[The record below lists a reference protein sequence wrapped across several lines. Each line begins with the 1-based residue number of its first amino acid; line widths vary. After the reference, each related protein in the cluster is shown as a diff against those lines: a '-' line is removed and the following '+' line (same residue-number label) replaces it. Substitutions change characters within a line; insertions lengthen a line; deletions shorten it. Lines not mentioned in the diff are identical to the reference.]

1 LKYGNGSY
9 GIWDSIFGVS
19 LNLHRFSAIPFLCTY
34 YIKVLSSQNISQIT
48 IVMSSA
54 YTGQKPRLHLSEIIN
69 MSVGFFGIQ
78 FGWDLQRANMGR
90 IYENLGANPDEVPI
104 LFLAAPLT
112 GLIVQPII
120 GYMSDRTWH
129 PKWGRRRPYFMLG
142 AILSSIALLFMPH
155 SSALWMAAGL
165 LWILDTCGNIAME
178 PFRAFV
184 TDKLPDSQVNRGF
197 IMQSLMI
204 GLGGSIA
211 SALPWIMRNAFNVA
225 NTAEPGF
232 IPENVKW
239 SFYIGAFFFVSSVL
253 YTVFTTKEYPPSD
266 SGFKQ
271 KVSGSNSGFVG
282 GVREI
287 MHALTNMPPRM
298 RIISLVQFFTWPGLF
313 LMWFY
318 YTTAVAVNV
327 FGGKDAS
334 DPVYAEG
341 ADFGSLTLSYYSVIT
356 FLFALVLP
364 SIADKL
370 GRKLTHSL
378 CLLCGALGMISVS
391 WVTDKYMLFACMT
404 GVGVAWASILSMP
417 YAMLSGVLPK
427 DKVGV
432 YMGIFNFFIVL
443 PEIIAS
449 LGFGWLMKNVLSN
462 DRLLAVQMGG
472 GLMIL
477 AALVCYFCIRE
488 SRNEKIDEVL
498 ATELEIS
505 EQRPV

>member
-1 LKYGNGSY
+1 
-9 GIWDSIFGVS
+9 
-19 LNLHRFSAIPFLCTY
+19 
-34 YIKVLSSQNISQIT
+34 
-48 IVMSSA
+48 MSSA
-54 YTGQKPRLHLSEIIN
+54 FTGVKPKLSLVEIIN

-90 IYENLGANPDEVPI
+90 IYENLGANPDEVPL

-112 GLIVQPII
+112 GLLVQPMI

-129 PKWGRRRPYFMLG
+129 PKWGRRRPYFMIG
-142 AILSSIALLFMPH
+142 AILSSIALVFMPH
-155 SSALWMAAGL
+155 SSELWMAAGL
-165 LWILDTCGNIAME
+165 LWILDVFGNVAME

-211 SALPWIMRNAFNVA
+211 SALPWLMKNVFHLT
-225 NTAEPGF
+225 NTAELGG
-232 IPENVKW
+232 IPENVKF
-239 SFYIGAFFFVSSVL
+239 SFYIGAFFFITSVL

-266 SGFKQ
+266 TDTKGKANGTKKGFGDGFK
-271 KVSGSNSGFVG
+271 
-282 GVREI
+282 EI
-287 MHALTNMPPRM
+287 FSALSNMPKRM
-298 RIISLVQFFTWPGLF
+298 RIVSLVQFFTWPGLF

-327 FGGKDAS
+327 FHGKDAS

-341 ADFGSLTLSYYSVIT
+341 ADFGSLTLSFYSVVT

-364 SIADKL
+364 AIADKL

-378 CLLCGALGMISVS
+378 CLVCGAIGLVSVN
-391 WVTDKYMLFACMT
+391 WIHDKNLLFGSMT
-404 GVGVAWASILSMP
+404 GVGMHWASILSMP
-417 YAMLSGVLPK
+417 YAMLSGCLPK

-449 LGFGWLMKNVLSN
+449 LGFGWLMKNVLHN
-462 DRLLAVQMGG
+462 DRMAALTIGG
-472 GLMIL
+472 GLMMT
-477 AALVCYFCIRE
+477 AALICYLFIRE
-488 SRNEKIDEVL
+488 KKDESGEVL
-498 ATELEIS
+498 
-505 EQRPV
+505 PVNKH

>member
-1 LKYGNGSY
+1 MSTA
-9 GIWDSIFGVS
+9 FTGV
-19 LNLHRFSAIPFLCTY
+19 
-34 YIKVLSSQNISQIT
+34 
-48 IVMSSA
+48 
-54 YTGQKPRLHLSEIIN
+54 KPRLSLSQIIN

-90 IYENLGANPDEVPI
+90 IYENLGANPDQVPI

-112 GLIVQPII
+112 GLLVQPII

-129 PKWGRRRPYFMLG
+129 PKWGRRRPYFMIG
-142 AILSSIALLFMPH
+142 AILSSIALVFMPH
-155 SSALWMAAGL
+155 SSTLFMAAGL
-165 LWILDTCGNIAME
+165 LWIMDVFGNVSME

-197 IMQSLMI
+197 IMQSFMI

-211 SALPWIMRNAFNVA
+211 SALPWVFKNIFHRT
-225 NTAEPGF
+225 NTASLGQ

-239 SFYIGAFFFVSSVL
+239 SFYIGAFFFLSAVL

-266 SGFKQ
+266 LDYKNKVKESNKGF
-271 KVSGSNSGFVG
+271 G
-282 GVREI
+282 GGAKEI
-287 MHALTNMPPRM
+287 LHALTNMPKRM
-298 RIISLVQFFTWPGLF
+298 KIVSLVQFFTWPGLF

-327 FGGKDAS
+327 FHGKDAS

-364 SIADKL
+364 FIADKF

-378 CLLCGALGMISVS
+378 CLICGAIGLISVS
-391 WVTDKYMLFACMT
+391 WVQNKYLLYVSMT
-404 GVGVAWASILSMP
+404 GVGIAWASILSMP
-417 YAMLSGVLPK
+417 YAMLSGSLPK
-427 DKVGV
+427 DKVGI

-449 LGFGWLMKNVLSN
+449 LGFGWLMKNVLNN
-462 DRLLAVQMGG
+462 DRLAAVEIGG

-477 AALVCYFCIRE
+477 AALICFIFIKERK
-488 SRNEKIDEVL
+488 NELINETEV
-498 ATELEIS
+498 TKLEMLEERSI
-505 EQRPV
+505 

>member
-1 LKYGNGSY
+1 MEERL
-9 GIWDSIFGVS
+9 
-19 LNLHRFSAIPFLCTY
+19 L
-34 YIKVLSSQNISQIT
+34 
-48 IVMSSA
+48 MSTA
-54 YTGQKPRLHLSEIIN
+54 YTGVKPKLSLVEIIN

-120 GYMSDRTWH
+120 GYLSDRTWH
-129 PKWGRRRPYFMLG
+129 PKWGRRRPYFMIG
-142 AILSSIALLFMPH
+142 AILSSIALVFMPH

-165 LWILDTCGNIAME
+165 LWILDVFGNIAME

-211 SALPWIMRNAFNVA
+211 SSLPWLMKNVFHIA
-225 NTAEPGF
+225 NTAEQGS

-239 SFYIGAFFFVSSVL
+239 SFYIGAFFFISAVL

-266 SGFKQ
+266 VGFKE
-271 KVSGSNSGFVG
+271 KVKESNKGFGG

-287 MHALTNMPPRM
+287 FHALSNMPARM
-298 RIISLVQFFTWPGLF
+298 RIVSLVQFFTWPGLF

-334 DPVYAEG
+334 DSVYAEG
-341 ADFGSLTLSYYSVIT
+341 ADFGSLTLAYYSVVT

-364 SIADKL
+364 AIADKL
-370 GRKLTHSL
+370 GRKTTHSL
-378 CLLCGALGMISVS
+378 CLLCGALGLISVS
-391 WVTDKYMLFACMT
+391 WVENKYLLYVSMT
-404 GVGVAWASILSMP
+404 GVGIAWASILSMP
-417 YAMLSGVLPK
+417 YAMLSGSLPK
-427 DKVGV
+427 DKVGI

-449 LGFGWLMKNVLSN
+449 LGFGWLMRNVLNN
-462 DRLLAVQMGG
+462 DRLAAVQIGG

-477 AALVCYFCIRE
+477 AALICFFFIKEGRI
-488 SRNEKIDEVL
+488 NE
-498 ATELEIS
+498 TETIKLEIE
-505 EQRPV
+505 EQRPI